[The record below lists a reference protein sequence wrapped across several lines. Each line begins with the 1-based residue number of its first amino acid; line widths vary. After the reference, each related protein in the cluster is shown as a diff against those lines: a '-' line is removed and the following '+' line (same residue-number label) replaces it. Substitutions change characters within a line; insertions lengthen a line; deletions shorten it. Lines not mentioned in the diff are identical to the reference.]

1 MAPQQENH
9 GMSDPIEVDLG
20 TLPEELPLHLAPE
33 AIEQR
38 LADLIRAYV
47 HRRSAALARSVV
59 RHCEALLLHPALR
72 NEPDRLD
79 GLCCLAGH
87 WRLLAAQ
94 WGLATRP

>member
-1 MAPQQENH
+1 
-9 GMSDPIEVDLG
+9 MSYPVHFDLG
-20 TLPEELPLHLAPE
+20 GLPEELPVHMAPE

-47 HRRSAALARSVV
+47 HRRSAELARCVV

-72 NEPDRLD
+72 NQPDRLD
-79 GLCCLAGH
+79 GLCCLARH

-94 WGLATRP
+94 WVLAPSA